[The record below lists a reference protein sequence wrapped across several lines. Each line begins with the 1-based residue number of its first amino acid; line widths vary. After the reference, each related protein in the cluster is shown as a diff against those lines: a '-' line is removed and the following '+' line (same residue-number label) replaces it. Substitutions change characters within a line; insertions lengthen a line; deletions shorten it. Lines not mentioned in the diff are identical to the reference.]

1 MLTGKGSLICKAEI
15 PSPMSDREAH
25 VRAAKEKRAAVHDEY
40 KKRRYMV
47 VGDLAIKAVEQ
58 AIEAAA
64 ATENKHFHVL
74 PRTAHA
80 SRLEW
85 ARQRFPSLSKDMSE
99 LWGAYGTLGYEG
111 EDGDRAGKV
120 IEAMER
126 VMNEI
131 GRTTGLQLE

>member
-1 MLTGKGSLICKAEI
+1 MAF
-15 PSPMSDREAH
+15 PMSDREVH
-25 VRAAKEKRAAVHDEY
+25 IRAAKEKRAAAHDEF
-40 KKRRYMV
+40 KRRRYTV

-64 ATENKHFHVL
+64 AMENKHFHVL

-85 ARQRFPSLSKDMSE
+85 VRQKFPSLSKDASE

-111 EDGDRAGKV
+111 EDGDRARKV
-120 IEAMER
+120 LEAMER

-131 GRTTGLQLE
+131 SRTTTLRLR